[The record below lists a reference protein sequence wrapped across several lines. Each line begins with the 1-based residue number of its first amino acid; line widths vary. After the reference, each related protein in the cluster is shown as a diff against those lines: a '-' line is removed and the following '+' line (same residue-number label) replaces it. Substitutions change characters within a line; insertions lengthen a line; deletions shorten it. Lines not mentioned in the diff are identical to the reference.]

1 MTAAPAIE
9 IETVSSRPIA
19 PAHRTLS
26 DRQVAE
32 FPHVFRGRELTRK
45 DRRLSS
51 GIATL
56 DAAINGGI
64 VRGRVSEIVGR
75 SGYGRTSLAASF
87 AAVTTR
93 QGEVAAWIDSAGA
106 FDPNSLSGAG
116 ADLSRIL
123 WVGAY
128 GRHGGRPYP
137 VSERRTARSEAVSDA
152 FKAAEMVLGAGGFG
166 LVVIDLA
173 PEITKRPLSECRA
186 LRLARAAE
194 RGGAAVIVMAER
206 RTCGTFAALSLVL
219 RGARPAFSRVA
230 PDAPA
235 LFDGIRIEACVA
247 RNKLG
252 ASGQTASWR
261 AMVDP
266 SPALAFRAGARI
278 GRNER
283 SAANAA

>member
-1 MTAAPAIE
+1 MAAVPAIV
-9 IETVSSRPIA
+9 IETVSSP
-19 PAHRTLS
+19 PAASARRTLS
-26 DRQVAE
+26 DRQIAE
-32 FPHVFRGRELTRK
+32 FPHVFRGRELTHK
-45 DRRLSS
+45 DRRLGS
-51 GIATL
+51 GIVIL
-56 DAAINGGI
+56 DAIINGGI

-75 SGYGRTSLAASF
+75 SGFGRTSLAASF
-87 AAVTTR
+87 AAAATR
-93 QGEVAAWIDSAGA
+93 RGEVAAWIDSAGA
-106 FDPNSLSGAG
+106 FDPYSLAAAG

-128 GRHGGRPYP
+128 GHRGERPFPRSDHGI
-137 VSERRTARSEAVSDA
+137 ARSEAVSDA

-173 PEITKRPLSECRA
+173 PEITKRFPSECRA

-194 RGGAAVIVMAER
+194 RGGAAVIVMATR

-219 RGARPAFSRVA
+219 RDARPAFSRMA

-266 SPALAFRAGARI
+266 SPAPAFRAGARPWLD
-278 GRNER
+278 GR

>member
-1 MTAAPAIE
+1 MAASPAIVVD
-9 IETVSSRPIA
+9 TSRPILA
-19 PAHRTLS
+19 PVRRPLS

-51 GIATL
+51 GIAAL
-56 DAAINGGI
+56 DAVINGGI

-75 SGYGRTSLAASF
+75 SGFGRTSLVASF
-87 AAVTTR
+87 AAAATR
-93 QGEVAAWIDSAGA
+93 QGEVAAWIDLADA
-106 FDPNSLSGAG
+106 FDPNSLAAAG

-128 GRHGGRPYP
+128 GQRGMPPCLSSG
-137 VSERRTARSEAVSDA
+137 RRTARSEAVSNA

-166 LVVIDLA
+166 LVVIDLSY
-173 PEITKRPLSECRA
+173 EIKDRSPTECRA

-194 RGGAAVIVMAER
+194 RGGAAVIVMAAR

-219 RGARPAFSRVA
+219 RGARPAFSRMA
-230 PDAPA
+230 PGAPA

-266 SPALAFRAGARI
+266 SSAPVFRAGART

-283 SAANAA
+283 SSANAA